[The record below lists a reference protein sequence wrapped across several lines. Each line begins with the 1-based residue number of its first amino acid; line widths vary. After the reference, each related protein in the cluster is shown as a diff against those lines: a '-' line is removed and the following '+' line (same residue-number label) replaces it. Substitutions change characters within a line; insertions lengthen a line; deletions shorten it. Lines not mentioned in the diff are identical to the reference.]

1 MGELSPTH
9 WLIVIL
15 VAVVLFGARRLP
27 DAARSLGRSARI
39 LKSEISGIHDDAK
52 PGESGD
58 KADGSAPA
66 GSAPAAA
73 APADAQGE
81 PAAPAAP
88 QIAPVPQPAALEG
101 APTSSDQPGAPASQ
115 PEAATPDSSAARP

>member
-9 WLIVIL
+9 WLIVIV

-52 PGESGD
+52 P
-58 KADGSAPA
+58 ADPAADAEAPAQPVGPPALESAPP
-66 GSAPAAA
+66 S
-73 APADAQGE
+73 ADAN
-81 PAAPAAP
+81 APSTT
-88 QIAPVPQPAALEG
+88 PVSAEQPAAE
-101 APTSSDQPGAPASQ
+101 APVKS
-115 PEAATPDSSAARP
+115 EADVQGGGVRS

>member
-9 WLIVIL
+9 WLIVIV

-52 PGESGD
+52 P
-58 KADGSAPA
+58 ADPPPADAQTPAPASPPALESAPVSTPA
-66 GSAPAAA
+66 APVAAA
-73 APADAQGE
+73 APV
-81 PAAPAAP
+81 PAPASAE
-88 QIAPVPQPAALEG
+88 QPAADT
-101 APTSSDQPGAPASQ
+101 AAKS
-115 PEAATPDSSAARP
+115 EAEVQGGGVRS

>member
-9 WLIVIL
+9 WLIVIV

-52 PGESGD
+52 P
-58 KADGSAPA
+58 ADPAPADAEAPAQPAAPPALESAPP
-66 GSAPAAA
+66 SADATAPSTTPVSAEQPAAA
-73 APADAQGE
+73 APVKSEADVQGGG
-81 PAAPAAP
+81 
-88 QIAPVPQPAALEG
+88 VR
-101 APTSSDQPGAPASQ
+101 S
-115 PEAATPDSSAARP
+115 

>member
-9 WLIVIL
+9 WLIVIV

-52 PGESGD
+52 P
-58 KADGSAPA
+58 ADPATPQTPAQPA
-66 GSAPAAA
+66 GP
-73 APADAQGE
+73 P
-81 PAAPAAP
+81 
-88 QIAPVPQPAALEG
+88 ALEG
-101 APTSSDQPGAPASQ
+101 APPSAD
-115 PEAATPDSSAARP
+115 ATPPPATPVSAEQPAAEATVKSEADVQGGGVRS

>member
-9 WLIVIL
+9 WLIVIV

-52 PGESGD
+52 PGEKTGD
-58 KADGSAPA
+58 KAEDAAPA
-66 GSAPAAA
+66 GA
-73 APADAQGE
+73 APADAQGDQTT
-81 PAAPAAP
+81 PSAPRIAPAA
-88 QIAPVPQPAALEG
+88 QPAALEG
-101 APTSSDQPGAPASQ
+101 APTTSDDPGAPASQ
-115 PEAATPDSSAARP
+115 PEAVTPDSAARP

>member
-9 WLIVIL
+9 WLIVIV

-52 PGESGD
+52 P
-58 KADGSAPA
+58 ADP
-66 GSAPAAA
+66 
-73 APADAQGE
+73 APADAEAPAQ
-81 PAAPAAP
+81 PAAPPALESAPPSAAAP
-88 QIAPVPQPAALEG
+88 STTTPVSAEQPAAE
-101 APTSSDQPGAPASQ
+101 APVKS
-115 PEAATPDSSAARP
+115 EADVQGGGVRS

>member
-9 WLIVIL
+9 WLIVIV

-52 PGESGD
+52 P
-58 KADGSAPA
+58 ADPAPADAEAPAQPAAPPALESAPA
-66 GSAPAAA
+66 GATATPPPATTPVSA
-73 APADAQGE
+73 E
-81 PAAPAAP
+81 
-88 QIAPVPQPAALEG
+88 QPAAE
-101 APTSSDQPGAPASQ
+101 
-115 PEAATPDSSAARP
+115 